1 MMRRDKDGGG
11 GEKLL
16 IIQSICQT
24 QWRQCYRMAAKA
36 TQEQKSK
43 KGQAEHLSGFE
54 TLFNY

>member
-1 MMRRDKDGGG
+1 MMSRDKYGG

-36 TQEQKSK
+36 TQEFLKAKQKSK
-43 KGQAEHLSGFE
+43 KGQAEHLSGF
-54 TLFNY
+54 